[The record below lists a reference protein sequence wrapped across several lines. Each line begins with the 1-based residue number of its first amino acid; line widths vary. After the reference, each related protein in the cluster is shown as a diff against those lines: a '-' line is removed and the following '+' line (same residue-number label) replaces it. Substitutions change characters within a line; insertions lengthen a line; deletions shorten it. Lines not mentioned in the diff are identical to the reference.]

1 MSSAA
6 AAESDRKR
14 ALVRRCRDSRERLRA
29 DVERLRTAPGKGT
42 LASRRGRGASL
53 LPPWRDLL
61 RFALSMIGTGN
72 AAAALS
78 LAARALMFIGMVR
91 SLLGRLRR

>member
-6 AAESDRKR
+6 AAEADRKR

-29 DVERLRTAPGKGT
+29 DLERLRPAPGKGPPS
-42 LASRRGRGASL
+42 SRRGRGASAPL
-53 LPPWRDLL
+53 PWRELL
-61 RFALSMIGTGN
+61 RFALSTIGTGN

-91 SLLGRLRR
+91 GLLGRLRR